1 MPERHP
7 GWVTGI
13 NDFEAR
19 LATGALV
26 TSQQTADTTLDPLRV
41 RPGIRDSAGNPG
53 LVTLGTNKVTVKPF
67 QAVIQDPARPGLG
80 PYLVTLDTAKDLPL
94 TAADP
99 SLARIDLV
107 IAEVDQTVE
116 PGFVVRVAEGQRSS
130 TPQPPS
136 VTNPLHLKLAQ
147 VQIPAGTGTPTLT
160 DLRQFTAALGGILP
174 VRGSTDLP
182 FAGPDSMFI
191 YRLDT
196 QELQVRKGG
205 SWVTYRPPRGSVDTW
220 HPATLLNGWANLG
233 TYYGVVY
240 APAAYTI
247 TEDGWVRLRGMIKSG
262 DTTKTIL
269 TLPLGYRPIFAHI
282 FSVKIAGKIPAS
294 LAIHTDGNV
303 LGNSVND
310 GVVSTTWT
318 SLDGVCF
325 PTY

>member
-26 TSQQTADTTLDPLRV
+26 TSQQTTDTTLDPLRV
-41 RPGIRDSAGNPG
+41 RSGIRDSAGNPG

-80 PYLVTLDTAKDLPL
+80 PYLVTLDAAKELPL

-107 IAEVDQTVE
+107 IADADPDVE
-116 PGFVVRVAEGQRSS
+116 PGFSVRVVEGQRSS
-130 TPQPPS
+130 TPQPPN
-136 VTNPLHLKLAQ
+136 VTNPFHLKLAQ
-147 VQIPAGTGTPTLT
+147 IQIPAGTGTPTLT

-174 VRGSTDLP
+174 VRGSADLP
-182 FAGPDSMFI
+182 SAAPNSMFI

-196 QELQVRKGG
+196 QELQVRKGS
-205 SWVTYRPPRGSVDTW
+205 SWVTYRPPRKDTW
-220 HPATLLNGWANLG
+220 HPVAFQNGWQN
-233 TYYGVVY
+233 YGGGFT
-240 APAAYTI
+240 PAGYTM
-247 TEDGWVRLRGMIKSG
+247 TEDGWVRLRGLVSG
-262 DTTKTIL
+262 GATTQPITV
-269 TLPLGYRPIFAHI
+269 LPTGYRPMTVHIFAAKI
-282 FSVKIAGKIPAS
+282 FGTGACGRVDVRP
-294 LAIHTDGNV
+294 DGTV
-303 LGNSVND
+303 IGPYSGD
-310 GVVSTTWT
+310 VSATWT
-318 SLDGVCF
+318 SLDGICF